1 MGLEINMLNN
11 KQAYLT
17 KVFIQIFLRNKQYI
31 VFSLILPIVILSIVG
46 LNDGKSDPID
56 IGLVDNSNSTLS
68 QSFIEKLSTNSIF
81 NVIEDSEK
89 NLKAD
94 LINGD
99 LMLILVL
106 PADIEDRNKT
116 TNIKLLVDKSQVQF
130 IETIKPIL
138 NQSLLSI
145 EREITQ
151 EVAMFDLLVEDV
163 KSRSQ
168 SYIDFLLPGI
178 MAFMLMNLSIAGS
191 GFNVVEFRRRG
202 ILKRLFVTP
211 IKPIDFV
218 SAIVLARMVIV
229 LGQLTIIF
237 GFALIALDANILGS
251 ILSLYLVIM
260 FGILMFLTLG
270 FSIGSL
276 AKTQESV
283 GVLATIFIY
292 PQLVLSG
299 VFFPLE
305 TLPEYIQPFA
315 QLLPLSLVADAM
327 RSIASDGA
335 ALVEVYKSIIGIGVW
350 IGIGTLISTKLFV
363 WKEVAG

>member
-1 MGLEINMLNN
+1 MLN
-11 KQAYLT
+11 KPQAYLT

-31 VFSLILPIVILSIVG
+31 VFSLILPLLILAIVG
-46 LNDGKSDPID
+46 LNDGDNDPIE
-56 IGLVDNSNSTLS
+56 IGIVNNSKSNLS
-68 QSFIEKLSTNSIF
+68 QQFVDQLTSNKLF
-81 NVIEDSEK
+81 NIIQGSEGTLR
-89 NLKAD
+89 NELV
-94 LINGD
+94 NGD
-99 LMLILVL
+99 LMIVLIIPSAMDDKV
-106 PADIEDRNKT
+106 KSS
-116 TNIKLLVDKSQVQF
+116 NIKLLVDKSQTQF
-130 IETIKPIL
+130 IQTIEPIL

-145 EREITQ
+145 EREITGR
-151 EVAMFDLLVEDV
+151 ASMFNLVIEDV
-163 KSRSQ
+163 KSGTL

-218 SAIVLARMVIV
+218 LAIVIARMVIV
-229 LGQLTIIF
+229 LGQLSIIF
-237 GFALIALDANILGS
+237 GFALAILDANIVGS
-251 ILSLYLVIM
+251 VVSLYFVIM
-260 FGILMFLTLG
+260 LSVLMFLTLG

-299 VFFPLE
+299 IFFPIE
-305 TLPEYIQPFA
+305 TLPEYIHPFSE
-315 QLLPLSLVADAM
+315 LLPLSLVADAM
-327 RSIASDGA
+327 RSIANDGLELIDIYA
-335 ALVEVYKSIIGIGVW
+335 NFIGIGIW
-350 IGIGTLISTKLFV
+350 IVVGILISTKLFV

>member
-1 MGLEINMLNN
+1 MLN
-11 KQAYLT
+11 KPQAYLT

-31 VFSLILPIVILSIVG
+31 VFSLILPLLILAIVG
-46 LNDGKSDPID
+46 LNDGDNDPIE
-56 IGLVDNSNSTLS
+56 IGIVNNSKSNLS
-68 QSFIEKLSTNSIF
+68 QQFVDQLTSNNLF
-81 NVIEDSEK
+81 NIIQGSEETLR
-89 NLKAD
+89 NELV
-94 LINGD
+94 NGD
-99 LMLILVL
+99 LMIVLIIPSAMDDKV
-106 PADIEDRNKT
+106 KSS
-116 TNIKLLVDKSQVQF
+116 NIKLLVDKSQAQF
-130 IETIKPIL
+130 IQTIEPIL

-145 EREITQ
+145 EREITGR
-151 EVAMFDLLVEDV
+151 ASMFNLVIEDV
-163 KSRSQ
+163 KSRTL

-218 SAIVLARMVIV
+218 LAIVIARMVIV
-229 LGQLTIIF
+229 LGQLSIIF
-237 GFALIALDANILGS
+237 GFALAILDANIVGS
-251 ILSLYLVIM
+251 VVSLYFVIM
-260 FGILMFLTLG
+260 LSVLMFLTLG

-299 VFFPLE
+299 IFFPIE
-305 TLPEYIQPFA
+305 TLPEYIHPFA
-315 QLLPLSLVADAM
+315 ELLPLSLVADAM
-327 RSIASDGA
+327 RSIANDGLELIDIYA
-335 ALVEVYKSIIGIGVW
+335 NFIGIGIW
-350 IGIGTLISTKLFV
+350 IVIGMLISTKLFV

>member
-1 MGLEINMLNN
+1 MLN
-11 KQAYLT
+11 KPQAYLT

-31 VFSLILPIVILSIVG
+31 VFSLILPLLILAIVG
-46 LNDGKSDPID
+46 LNDGDNDPIE
-56 IGLVDNSNSTLS
+56 IGIVNNSKSNLS
-68 QSFIEKLSTNSIF
+68 QQFVDQLTSNNLF
-81 NVIEDSEK
+81 NIIQGSEETLR
-89 NLKAD
+89 NELV
-94 LINGD
+94 NGD
-99 LMLILVL
+99 LMIVLIIPSAMDDKVKLS
-106 PADIEDRNKT
+106 
-116 TNIKLLVDKSQVQF
+116 NIKLLVDKSQAQF
-130 IETIKPIL
+130 IQTIEPIL

-145 EREITQ
+145 EREITGR
-151 EVAMFDLLVEDV
+151 ASMFNLVIEDV
-163 KSRSQ
+163 KSRTL

-218 SAIVLARMVIV
+218 LAIVVARMVIV
-229 LGQLTIIF
+229 LGQLSIIF
-237 GFALIALDANILGS
+237 GFALAILDANIVGS
-251 ILSLYLVIM
+251 VVSLYFVIM
-260 FGILMFLTLG
+260 LSVIMFLTLG

-299 VFFPLE
+299 IFFPIE
-305 TLPEYIQPFA
+305 TLPEYIHPFA
-315 QLLPLSLVADAM
+315 ELLPLSLVADAM
-327 RSIASDGA
+327 RSIANDGLELIDIYA
-335 ALVEVYKSIIGIGVW
+335 NFIGIGIW
-350 IGIGTLISTKLFV
+350 IVIGMLISTKLFV

>member
-1 MGLEINMLNN
+1 MLN
-11 KQAYLT
+11 KPQAYLT

-31 VFSLILPIVILSIVG
+31 VFSLILPLLILAIVG
-46 LNDGKSDPID
+46 LNDGDNDPIE
-56 IGLVDNSNSTLS
+56 IGIVNNSKSNLS
-68 QSFIEKLSTNSIF
+68 QQFVDQLTSNNLF
-81 NVIEDSEK
+81 NIIQGSEETLR
-89 NLKAD
+89 NELV
-94 LINGD
+94 NGD
-99 LMLILVL
+99 LMIVLIIPSAMDDKV
-106 PADIEDRNKT
+106 KSS
-116 TNIKLLVDKSQVQF
+116 NIKLLVDKSQTQF
-130 IETIKPIL
+130 IQTIEPIL

-145 EREITQ
+145 EREITGR
-151 EVAMFDLLVEDV
+151 ASMFNLVIEDV
-163 KSRSQ
+163 KSRTL

-218 SAIVLARMVIV
+218 LAIVIARMVIV
-229 LGQLTIIF
+229 LGQLSIIF
-237 GFALIALDANILGS
+237 GFALAILDANIVGS
-251 ILSLYLVIM
+251 VVSLYFVIM
-260 FGILMFLTLG
+260 LSVLMFLTLG

-299 VFFPLE
+299 IFFPIE
-305 TLPEYIQPFA
+305 TLPEYIHPFA
-315 QLLPLSLVADAM
+315 ELLPLSLVADAM
-327 RSIASDGA
+327 RSIANDGLELIDIYA
-335 ALVEVYKSIIGIGVW
+335 NFIGIGIW
-350 IGIGTLISTKLFV
+350 IVIGMLISTKLFV

>member
-1 MGLEINMLNN
+1 MLN
-11 KQAYLT
+11 KPQAYLT

-31 VFSLILPIVILSIVG
+31 VFSLILPLLILAIVG
-46 LNDGKSDPID
+46 LNDGENDPIE
-56 IGLVDNSNSTLS
+56 IGIVNNSKSNLS
-68 QSFIEKLSTNSIF
+68 QQFVDQLTSNNLF
-81 NVIEDSEK
+81 NIIQGSEETLR
-89 NLKAD
+89 NELV
-94 LINGD
+94 NGD
-99 LMLILVL
+99 LMIVLIIPSAMDDEV
-106 PADIEDRNKT
+106 KSS
-116 TNIKLLVDKSQVQF
+116 NIKLLVDKSQTQF
-130 IETIKPIL
+130 IQTIEPIL

-145 EREITQ
+145 EREITGR
-151 EVAMFDLLVEDV
+151 ASMFNLVIEDV
-163 KSRSQ
+163 KSRTL

-218 SAIVLARMVIV
+218 LAIVIARMVIV
-229 LGQLTIIF
+229 LGQLSIIF
-237 GFALIALDANILGS
+237 GFALAILDANIVGNVV
-251 ILSLYLVIM
+251 SLYFVIM
-260 FGILMFLTLG
+260 LSVLMFLTLG

-299 VFFPLE
+299 IFFPIE
-305 TLPEYIQPFA
+305 TLPEYIHPFA
-315 QLLPLSLVADAM
+315 ELLPLSLVADAM
-327 RSIASDGA
+327 RSIANDGLELIDIYA
-335 ALVEVYKSIIGIGVW
+335 NFIGIGIW
-350 IGIGTLISTKLFV
+350 IVIGMLISTKLFV

>member
-1 MGLEINMLNN
+1 MLN
-11 KQAYLT
+11 KPQAYLT

-31 VFSLILPIVILSIVG
+31 VFSLILPLLILAIVG
-46 LNDGKSDPID
+46 LNDGDNDPIE
-56 IGLVDNSNSTLS
+56 IGIVNNSKSNLS
-68 QSFIEKLSTNSIF
+68 QQFVDQLTSNNLF
-81 NVIEDSEK
+81 NIIQGSEETLR
-89 NLKAD
+89 NELV
-94 LINGD
+94 NGD
-99 LMLILVL
+99 LMIVLIIPSAMDDKV
-106 PADIEDRNKT
+106 KSS
-116 TNIKLLVDKSQVQF
+116 NIKLLVDKSQAQF
-130 IETIKPIL
+130 IQTIEPIL

-145 EREITQ
+145 EREITGR
-151 EVAMFDLLVEDV
+151 ASMFNLVIEDV
-163 KSRSQ
+163 KSRTL

-218 SAIVLARMVIV
+218 LAIVIARMVIV
-229 LGQLTIIF
+229 LGQLSIIF
-237 GFALIALDANILGS
+237 GFALAILDANIVGS
-251 ILSLYLVIM
+251 VVSLYFVIM
-260 FGILMFLTLG
+260 LSVLMFLTLG

-299 VFFPLE
+299 IFFPIE
-305 TLPEYIQPFA
+305 TLPEYIHPFA
-315 QLLPLSLVADAM
+315 ELLPLSLVADAM
-327 RSIASDGA
+327 RSIANDGLELIDIYA
-335 ALVEVYKSIIGIGVW
+335 NFIGIGVW
-350 IGIGTLISTKLFV
+350 IVIGMLISTKLFV